1 MAESEK
7 PEAIRTEDA
16 PKGQAEAVAEL
27 KRTITVDTVHN
38 DEAVKVLA
46 NYAGEETWTEKEEKL
61 VRRKI
66 DRRLL
71 PILCATYGL
80 QVRTCNLAERSR
92 HLRPFPAHR
101 GC

>member
-1 MAESEK
+1 MQESEK
-7 PEAIRTEDA
+7 PDAIQAEQV
-16 PKGQAEAVAEL
+16 PQSQAEAVTEL

-38 DEAVKVLA
+38 DEALKVLA
-46 NYAGEETWTEKEEKL
+46 NYTGEETWTEKEEKL

-80 QVRTCNLAERSR
+80 QVRI
-92 HLRPFPAHR
+92 LRFE
-101 GC
+101 

>member
-1 MAESEK
+1 MADSEK
-7 PEAIRTEDA
+7 PEAIRAEDVTES
-16 PKGQAEAVAEL
+16 QAESAAEL
-27 KRTITVDTVHN
+27 KRTVTVDTVHN

-46 NYAGEETWTEKEEKL
+46 NYAGEATWTEKEEKH

-80 QVRTCNLAERSR
+80 QVSTSLCD
-92 HLRPFPAHR
+92 
-101 GC
+101 